1 MTADAP
7 MWGTEGT
14 EPDMSLADSVTIDD
28 VRTAAGRIEGIALRT
43 PAVRLPALD
52 SAAAETAG
60 ARVVLKCENLQP
72 IGAFKVRGAT
82 NAMSR
87 LTPEQRQRGVIT
99 YSSGNHA
106 QGIAYAAAR
115 LGIAAVIVMP
125 ANAPRVKLDRTR
137 AFLAEAPEGSEVIE
151 YDPCEQQREI
161 LGRRL
166 AEERGL
172 TLIPPY
178 DHPDVIA
185 GQGTSALELFDE
197 VGELDQLFVCC
208 GGGGLLSG
216 SSIVAKAVCP
226 GCEVIGVEPEKAD
239 DAARSFRTGR
249 LHVNLNPP
257 TIADGT
263 RTPYIGRYTFP
274 MIRRHTDGIVTMSE
288 ARIARAT
295 MFCLETLRL
304 VVEPSGALGV
314 AGAIAHACPGARVG
328 VIVSGGNL
336 DLDTIPEIR
345 RIAGE

>member
-1 MTADAP
+1 MSTDAP

-28 VRTAAGRIEGIALRT
+28 VRAAAGRIAGVALRT
-43 PAVRLPALD
+43 PVVRHPALD
-52 SAAAETAG
+52 SAAASGAG
-60 ARVVLKCENLQP
+60 AGVALKCENLQP

-87 LTPEQRQRGVIT
+87 LTPDQRQRGVIT

-115 LGIAAVIVMP
+115 LGVAAVIVMP

-137 AFLAEAPEGSEVIE
+137 AFLAGAPEGSEVIE

-178 DHPDVIA
+178 DHTDVIA
-185 GQGTSALELFDE
+185 GQGTAALELFEE

-216 SSIVAKAVCP
+216 SSVAAKAVCP

-239 DAARSFRTGR
+239 DAARSFRTRR

-274 MIRRHTDGIVTMSE
+274 LILQHTDRMVTMSE
-288 ARIARAT
+288 QQIARAT
-295 MFCLETLRL
+295 MFCLESLRL
-304 VVEPSGALGV
+304 VVEPSGALGI
-314 AGAIAHACPGARVG
+314 AAALAHARPGARVG

-336 DLDTIPEIR
+336 DLDAIGEIR
-345 RIAGE
+345 RLAGE